1 MSGGAGGIVVAV
13 AVVVVALCGAV
24 AIHNLS
30 IERRLRARLAKM
42 KVTATSRIADLVPGA
57 VAEIAG
63 VARPLAEVALLASP
77 LTAQPCFYFRV
88 AIKESQGSSITHVA
102 THTDAVDLL
111 LDDGSGTL
119 AHVVMKDAAVGLTHK
134 PVEPGDEGRAGLLL
148 AELGIRKTV
157 KELLWFEEIIEPGA
171 ELYVLGT
178 ANAPDAD
185 EGGEGG
191 VFRESAR
198 PKIKVTAPEDGE
210 LVVSVGDEA
219 TLATSLRAQQ
229 KNHAQIGNGFLIVT
243 LVLGGGAAWLLL
255 SFLSS

>member
-1 MSGGAGGIVVAV
+1 VSAGAGAIIVAV
-13 AVVVVALCGAV
+13 AVVIVALCGAV
-24 AIHNLS
+24 ALHNLS
-30 IERRLRARLAKM
+30 LERRLRARLAKM
-42 KVTATSRIADLVPGA
+42 SITATSRIADLVPGG

-63 VARPLAEVALLASP
+63 VARALREVSLLESP
-77 LTAQPCFYFRV
+77 LTGQPCFYFKV

-111 LDDGSGTL
+111 LDDGSGAL
-119 AHVVMKDAAVGLTHK
+119 AQVVMKNATVGLTHK

-171 ELYVLGT
+171 ELYVLGR
-178 ANAPDAD
+178 AKAPERDD
-185 EGGEGG
+185 GDGGA
-191 VFRESAR
+191 FREGAR
-198 PKIKVTAPEDGE
+198 PKILVEAPEDGE

-229 KNHAQIGNGFLIVT
+229 KNHAQIGNGFLVVT
-243 LVLGGGAAWLLL
+243 LVLGGVAGWLLL